1 VPNHGHDA
9 SRPLWATL
17 SSLAW
22 PWLVLLYVWWLGL
35 RWTLIGLG
43 ALYGLAFVIS
53 TAIIIDRER
62 RE

>member
-1 VPNHGHDA
+1 
-9 SRPLWATL
+9 L

-35 RWTLIGLG
+35 RWTLIGL
-43 ALYGLAFVIS
+43 AFVIS